1 MRIVVDA
8 PRRQKAFPRD
18 RFFNLFVPPLR
29 KPLSTYHLFQEKLKM
44 GLISEFRAFAMRGN
58 VVDMAVGIVIGA
70 GFGKIVSAL
79 VEKIVMPLV
88 GLLGGVDFSQY
99 DITLKEAVTD
109 SSGKVTS
116 EAVNLGV
123 GTFVTSIIDFVI
135 IAFAIFL
142 VIKLMNAAKARFEKQ
157 EEEKAAEPSNEVKLL
172 TEIRDAL
179 KNS

>member
-1 MRIVVDA
+1 
-8 PRRQKAFPRD
+8 
-18 RFFNLFVPPLR
+18 
-29 KPLSTYHLFQEKLKM
+29 M
-44 GLISEFRAFAMRGN
+44 GLVSEFREFAMRGN

-99 DITLKEAVTD
+99 DVTLKEAVKDPAT
-109 SSGKVTS
+109 GEVTA
-116 EAVNLGV
+116 EAVNLGI
-123 GTFVTSIIDFVI
+123 GTFITTIIDFMIV
-135 IAFAIFL
+135 AFAIFL

-157 EEEKAAEPSNEVKLL
+157 EEEKAAEPSAEVKLL

-179 KNS
+179 AKQ